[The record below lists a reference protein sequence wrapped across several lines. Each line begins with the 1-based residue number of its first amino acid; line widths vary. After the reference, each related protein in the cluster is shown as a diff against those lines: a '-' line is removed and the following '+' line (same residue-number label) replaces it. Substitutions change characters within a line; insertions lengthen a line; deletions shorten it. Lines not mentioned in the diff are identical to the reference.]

1 MELPYTAEWFTAAA
15 IINKYLI
22 VGWLDPSEDQHPCPF
37 DKAFNVHT
45 LPAIPVTS
53 LQHISS
59 LPLRLSD
66 VSHTT

>member
-45 LPAIPVTS
+45 LPCHTGHVTATH
-53 LQHISS
+53 LIS
-59 LPLRLSD
+59 P
-66 VSHTT
+66 TEII